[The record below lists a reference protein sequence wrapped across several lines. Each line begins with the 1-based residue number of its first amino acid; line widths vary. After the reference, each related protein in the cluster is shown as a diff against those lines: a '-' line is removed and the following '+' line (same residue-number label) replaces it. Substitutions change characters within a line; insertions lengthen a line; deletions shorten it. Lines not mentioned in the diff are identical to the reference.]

1 MVYCGIDPGGEGCL
15 AVIND
20 DTNAITLVPYNS
32 KDYADALEEVS
43 LHDAF
48 CVVERVWSSPQM
60 GVRSAFSFGEKL
72 GEIHGM
78 LDALGIPYQLVI
90 PQKWKAFFGVTADK
104 NTSIACAH
112 RLFPKVSLRKTERC
126 KKDHDGLAE
135 ALLMASYARHLNR
148 A

>member
-1 MVYCGIDPGGEGCL
+1 M
-15 AVIND
+15 
-20 DTNAITLVPYNS
+20 
-32 KDYADALEEVS
+32 
-43 LHDAF
+43 
-48 CVVERVWSSPQM
+48 
-60 GVRSAFSFGEKL
+60 RSALLSASGLLPRWESVPHSRWRKL

-135 ALLMASYARHLNR
+135 ALLMASYARHLNK